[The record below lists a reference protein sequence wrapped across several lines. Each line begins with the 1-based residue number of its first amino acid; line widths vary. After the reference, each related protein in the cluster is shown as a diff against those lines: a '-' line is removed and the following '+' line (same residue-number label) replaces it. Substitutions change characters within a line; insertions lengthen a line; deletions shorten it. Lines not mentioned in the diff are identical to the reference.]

1 MEDNFNNTEYI
12 SLKEEDLSKYNYEDV
27 LKESLLLLQNL
38 NNKSPIPNVINEN
51 KKEEINETEKLLRKS
66 SSSSIEDYFIT
77 KKDIPQKYLE
87 NPIDFV
93 NYFEYELP
101 NEKMNKVNN
110 KFILKSYEEN
120 NDIKFEIM
128 NINTEKEINRIIFSD
143 NKLITSIYY
152 FGQEFLITGNILGE
166 IKIFSLIDKKQIKY
180 IESPFSN
187 EERNIQ
193 ITTMDLSKDNKIL
206 FIGYSN
212 GNISFAEI
220 KTQKIKLVIN
230 DIIKNSECL
239 CVKFIN
245 QEGRFYKIIASDQ
258 QGNIFLIKI
267 KDGFTGCRV
276 IESQNILDNKDKNNP
291 IYLMKLLEFNKDI
304 LEKNSFLKNIDNYMI
319 IGSLEFI
326 SIFSFIDNS
335 KLDFKY
341 KIEKPDWIKDYI
353 VSDVCFGLGQHPQS
367 REDLDENEDTPQILM
382 GVCFDDIINLYIIPI
397 DNNEITF
404 PVLIGHYL
412 NINEDGNNQIV
423 RIGFLTKGCIYL
435 IDRSNHFKILST
447 KKFVKGLPNIKK
459 ENSMIM
465 KDIKLRYKKAEIQ
478 EIYTFKSGINYQ
490 INIKIEAD
498 HYKQSYMNSIFQ
510 NFISNNIVVL
520 CSQNLYIIDFIN
532 YDYYLKKLQQK
543 EKWIEM
549 FILGI
554 DIYKGKITS
563 LKGIP
568 QNSEERKKKLREYLE
583 QLISVYII
591 ADDMNQKKDEI
602 GSYYESQKYL
612 KHTED
617 KIEIIIEF
625 CMEIEGFDFL
635 LDKIFNIYE
644 SKKFENLFLTK
655 LESFIMCDKLLNYEI
670 NEDLI
675 LKLIQLYEEKNKI
688 KTLDRLLLHI
698 DTKTLISTPVKNK
711 IMELNLFSP
720 MMNIYVN
727 GENPDYFKPVLLL
740 YEKYEKSEKLNFFSY
755 EKIIE
760 KNNVEE
766 IKESKEYKGHKLFWY
781 INKSF
786 TKRKYPY
793 FIYNM
798 EETDYNNYINDLIFW
813 LMKGNIM
820 KNLIE
825 FNSELYFDVLNKIF
839 NDQKNLNIIKSL
851 NKEKDKKIKKLNEQN
866 YNYIYEDLSPSN
878 LLNYIIE
885 QGKKIEGEQKMK
897 LDFNLFIIKCYKN
910 INLPKDAII
919 DSIVFILDVYNIIYK
934 ELDNKTIRIIK
945 TIINILK
952 TDSIFADSDF
962 ENISLHFSSHIFDE
976 IKVFILEKLK
986 NYKNCIELFF
996 DKECIIKEKEGQLK
1010 DYIYKIFRNLK
1021 QNKDNG
1027 QSHFLEFKNIIIDNI
1042 NNIGEISGDVMIKI
1056 IYDFFNDDIKEK
1068 KLIIEK
1074 LEINPKLQMLYIEP
1088 LFNQY
1093 IEECKEDTEKKM
1105 MMKEDEE
1112 EFIQYILG
1120 LYIKLLCLTGQTE
1133 KILFS
1138 LKQSDLFPFDTCLEI
1153 CEKYDI
1159 KNALI
1164 YLYQKSGDFQSA
1176 LRINFE
1182 MIDIYYKSISNNLLS
1197 DIFKNNE
1204 FTEQI
1209 NNFDESIN
1217 QSLEILIEMHNHKTE
1232 EEKELSQ
1239 SNKEWFDLLNK
1250 LYSLSIK
1257 FDKILLSLSYNR
1269 KKLGNNFTEILS
1281 ENIKLTLEKMNSYIG
1296 IEKILEEVS
1305 KNKIAGYKEFK
1316 PLLHK
1321 IFEAYDMESSILL
1334 YSNKLLKI
1342 LCFENIS
1349 EFNDLN
1355 KQGSFLDINICH
1367 ICGNKFEKNKNQK
1380 DKNILIFNCGHKM
1393 HFHCSKTEIIGYQEV
1408 LICPICR
1415 KKEIDLDIFNLNE
1428 REIKDTKINE
1438 IKKEKKLNKD
1448 NIDINI
1454 YRSGFRRMNDIN
1466 KNMIN
1471 KNKTFLKDCI
1481 RAKERIQYSITKKNI
1496 SKKKAK
1502 SKTKK

>member
-51 KKEEINETEKLLRKS
+51 KKEEIKETEKLLRKS
-66 SSSSIEDYFIT
+66 SSSSIEDYFIS

-166 IKIFSLIDKKQIKY
+166 IKICSLIDKKQIKY

-212 GNISFAEI
+212 GNISFTEI

-353 VSDVCFGLGQHPQS
+353 VSDICFGLGQHPQS

-382 GVCFDDIINLYIIPI
+382 CVCFDDIINLYIIPI

-412 NINEDGNNQIV
+412 NINENGNNQIV

-760 KNNVEE
+760 KNNLEE

-798 EETDYNNYINDLIFW
+798 EETDYNNYISDLIFW

-897 LDFNLFIIKCYKN
+897 LDFNLLIIQSYKN
-910 INLPKDAII
+910 ICLPKDVIMSSII
-919 DSIVFILDVYNIIYK
+919 FILDVYY
-934 ELDNKTIRIIK
+934 
-945 TIINILK
+945 IINNKIIDKKITKIIITVLNILNNSELFSD
-952 TDSIFADSDF
+952 TDY
-962 ENISLHFSSHIFDE
+962 ENILLHFSNTHIFDE
-976 IKVFILEKLK
+976 IKVFIYKK
-986 NYKNCIELFF
+986 IKKYKNCLEYFLEQNSMINN
-996 DKECIIKEKEGQLK
+996 KERLLLKYVDEIFHSLEKE
-1010 DYIYKIFRNLK
+1010 
-1021 QNKDNG
+1021 NG
-1027 QSHFLEFKNIIIDNI
+1027 TLYLEFKNCVLDNI
-1042 NNIGEISGDVMIKI
+1042 DKIGEISKDDMIKI
-1056 IYDFFNDDIKEK
+1056 IFDYYYSNNKDKKLIMEKLENKPKLQILFIEPLYKQIVIDYKEK
-1068 KLIIEK
+1068 KRKRMEMILDD
-1074 LEINPKLQMLYIEP
+1074 M
-1088 LFNQY
+1088 
-1093 IEECKEDTEKKM
+1093 D
-1105 MMKEDEE
+1105 
-1112 EFIQYILG
+1112 FIQLILG
-1120 LYIKLLCLTGQTE
+1120 KYIKLLCVTE
-1133 KILFS
+1133 NKNIV
-1138 LKQSDLFPFDTCLEI
+1138 LKCLKETNLFPIDYCREI
-1153 CEKYDI
+1153 CEQYDV

-1164 YLYQKSGDFQSA
+1164 YLYQMSGDYQNA
-1176 LRINFE
+1176 LKFCLK
-1182 MIDIYYKSISNNLLS
+1182 MIDINFDNVNTNLNS
-1197 DIFKNNE
+1197 DIFKKKE
-1204 FTEQI
+1204 FNEQI
-1209 NNFDESIN
+1209 NDFNETVN
-1217 QSLEILIEMHNHKTE
+1217 QSLDILIEIQNKT
-1232 EEKELSQ
+1232 KAELYLSG
-1239 SNKEWFDLLNK
+1239 SEKEWFEILDK
-1250 LYSLSIK
+1250 LYNISI
-1257 FDKILLSLSYNR
+1257 
-1269 KKLGNNFTEILS
+1269 NFEAIFSNLS
-1281 ENIKLTLEKMNSYIG
+1281 ENRQKFGKIFDETLSDNIILVLDKMSSYISF
-1296 IEKILEEVS
+1296 ENILEEVS
-1305 KNKIAGYKEFK
+1305 KNKVAGYKEFK
-1316 PLLHK
+1316 PLLYK
-1321 IFEAYDMESSILL
+1321 IFETYDIQNSILL
-1334 YSNKLLKI
+1334 YSNKLFKN
-1342 LCFENIS
+1342 LCFENI
-1349 EFNDLN
+1349 EQFNKIN
-1355 KQGSFLDINICH
+1355 KKGNNIDISNCNIC
-1367 ICGNKFEKNKNQK
+1367 GKKFDKIEKQN
-1380 DKNILIFNCGHKM
+1380 DKKILIFNCGHKM
-1393 HFHCSKTEIIGYQEV
+1393 HFQCSKTECINNKET
-1408 LICPICR
+1408 LICPIC
-1415 KKEIDLDIFNLNE
+1415 KNKEMELDIFNLNE
-1428 REIKDTKINE
+1428 AKIIESTIKE
-1438 IKKEKKLNKD
+1438 VKKVRKLNND
-1448 NIDINI
+1448 NIDVKI
-1454 YRSGFRRMNDIN
+1454 YKAGFNRMKDID
-1466 KNMIN
+1466 KNLIN
-1471 KNKTFLKDCI
+1471 KNKAFLSDCI
-1481 RAKERIQYSITKKNI
+1481 EAKNKIVINKL
-1496 SKKKAK
+1496 KKKS
-1502 SKTKK
+1502 SKDKKKKK